1 MRTLNVEIQL
11 RRLAHAARRQAA
23 WLGSDPEPEARRFT
37 DRLLRERLRD
47 VRTSWSV
54 LVLSASGGDDPLPD
68 ELRRH
73 VAARLAALDAQAAR
87 ADLAGAPHARL
98 LAELQE
104 SAYALI
110 VLMRR
115 LEESPKATVQ
125 ELEEGLGRT
134 A

>member
-23 WLGSDPEPEARRFT
+23 WLGAEPEPEARRFT

-47 VRTSWSV
+47 VRSAWSA
-54 LVLSASGGDDPLPD
+54 LLRSAAAGDPLPD

-87 ADLAGAPHARL
+87 AELAGAPHARL
-98 LAELQE
+98 LAELEE
-104 SAYALI
+104 SAYSLI
-110 VLMRR
+110 ALMRR
-115 LEESPKATVQ
+115 LEESPRAAVQ

>member
-11 RRLAHAARRQAA
+11 RRLGHAARRQAA
-23 WLGSDPEPEARRFT
+23 WLDADPEPEARRFT

-47 VRTSWSV
+47 VRLAWSE
-54 LVLSASGGDDPLPD
+54 LLRSAAVGDPLPD

-73 VAARLAALDAQAAR
+73 VASRLAALDAQAAR

-98 LAELQE
+98 LAELEE

-110 VLMRR
+110 ALMRR
-115 LEESPKATVQ
+115 LEESPRAAVR

>member
-1 MRTLNVEIQL
+1 MRTLNVEMQL
-11 RRLAHAARRQAA
+11 RRLAHAARRQSA
-23 WLGSDPEPEARRFT
+23 WLGSEPEPEARRFT

-47 VRTSWSV
+47 VRRAWTEQ
-54 LVLSASGGDDPLPD
+54 LRAADTGEPLTD

-98 LAELQE
+98 LAELEE

-110 VLMRR
+110 ALMRR
-115 LEESPKATVQ
+115 LEESPRATVR
-125 ELEEGLGRT
+125 ELEEGLGRI

>member
-11 RRLAHAARRQAA
+11 RRLGHAARRQAA
-23 WLGSDPEPEARRFT
+23 WLGSEPEPEARRFT

-47 VRTSWSV
+47 VRTAWSE
-54 LVLSASGGDDPLPD
+54 LLRSAADGDPLPE

-73 VAARLAALDAQAAR
+73 VAGRLAALDAQAAR

-98 LAELQE
+98 LAELEE

-110 VLMRR
+110 ALMRR
-115 LEESPKATVQ
+115 LEESPRAAVR

>member
-1 MRTLNVEIQL
+1 MRTLNIEIQL
-11 RRLAHAARRQAA
+11 RRLGHAARRQSA
-23 WLGSDPEPEARRFT
+23 WLGSEPEPEARRFT

-47 VRTSWSV
+47 VRAAWSE
-54 LVLSASGGDDPLPD
+54 LIRAAAASGDPVPD
-68 ELRRH
+68 ELRRY
-73 VAARLAALDAQAAR
+73 VASRLAALDAQAAR

-98 LAELQE
+98 LAELEE

-115 LEESPKATVQ
+115 LEESPKAAVR